1 MKLRIRGNSIRLR
14 LKQSEVDRISKGEV
28 VADETAFPGGSFH
41 YRLFADERGA
51 ITADF
56 DGGAMSI
63 GLPHTMARPWAAGDQ
78 VSLLGEQASPG
89 VAPLTILVEK
99 DFACLTPGDNR
110 ADEDDEDTYPH
121 PDAGTGRG
129 C

>member
-14 LKQSEVDRISKGEV
+14 LKQSEVDRIATGEV

-41 YRLFADERGA
+41 YRLFADDRD
-51 ITADF
+51 TMSADF
-56 DGGAMSI
+56 DDGAISV
-63 GLPHTMARPWAAGDQ
+63 GLPHTMATAWAAGDQ

-89 VAPLTILVEK
+89 GAPLTILVEK

-110 ADEDDEDTYPH
+110 AGEDDEDTYPH
-121 PDAGTGRG
+121 PDAESGRG